1 MQKHGG
7 ERPPDPANSNRP
19 PGDKTTF
26 WLLLRFARELLL
38 LVPANQRCGH
48 LLPG

>member
-1 MQKHGG
+1 MKKHGG

-26 WLLLRFARELLL
+26 WLGVVICLLL
-38 LVPANQRCGH
+38 ALITVV
-48 LLPG
+48 LLNRWVV

>member
-26 WLLLRFARELLL
+26 WFGVVICLLLALITVVLLNRWIL
-38 LVPANQRCGH
+38 
-48 LLPG
+48 